1 MGLRFFFRN
10 TRYNSVPYLVEIWGS
25 GSSSVVSLPP
35 SGKHLASLSQL
46 TPPPPSPCWE
56 WGRCRFAQQQ
66 LTRSS
71 CSSAGALVPVC
82 TGWPPSS
89 SSCSYSSS
97 SGRSSSH
104 SSWSSPVLPQLTPL
118 WQAVHVSFLVSVYAP
133 VSGRGLLLSS
143 VGTGSISPFSLDPWL

>member
-1 MGLRFFFRN
+1 MSL
-10 TRYNSVPYLVEIWGS
+10 PP
-25 GSSSVVSLPP
+25 SVVSLPP
-35 SGKHLASLSQL
+35 SGTHLALSPSQP
-46 TPPPPSPCWE
+46 PPPPSPCWE
-56 WGRCRFAQQQ
+56 RGQCRFAQQQ

-104 SSWSSPVLPQLTPL
+104 SSWSDPVLLQLTPHV
-118 WQAVHVSFLVSVYAP
+118 QAVHASFTVSVYAP
-133 VSGRGLLLSS
+133 ASGRGLLLSS
-143 VGTGSISPFSLDPWL
+143 VGTGSISPFSLAHGFSSYSCCSRGQTEGC

>member
-1 MGLRFFFRN
+1 MLRDEGIRM
-10 TRYNSVPYLVEIWGS
+10 RYESTSL
-25 GSSSVVSLPP
+25 SSESTSLSSESTSLGYTPSFSLPAKP
-35 SGKHLASLSQL
+35 
-46 TPPPPSPCWE
+46 PPPPSPCWE

-66 LTRSS
+66 LTSSS
-71 CSSAGALVPVC
+71 CSSVGAHVPVC

-143 VGTGSISPFSLDPWL
+143 VGTGSISPFSLGPWL